1 METENGDDSMVGKR
15 MQSSATE
22 RFVRS
27 ERDLLALERTK
38 LANERTLLAYTR
50 TAIMLGATGATL
62 FTLYG
67 DRAFYAAI
75 GWTLLALGI
84 ALFLLGGYRF
94 RRLSRMMEKTES

>member
-1 METENGDDSMVGKR
+1 ME
-15 MQSSATE
+15 SSATE
-22 RFVRS
+22 RYVRS

-67 DRAFYAAI
+67 DRTSYAFT
-75 GWTLLALGI
+75 GWVLLSLGV
-84 ALFLLGGYRF
+84 AVLFLGGYRF
-94 RRLSRMMEKTES
+94 RKLSRMMEKSLT